1 MAEQKAPMTGEDCV
15 QVIRDLSR
23 SQGSYGRMLEQINS
37 MDDEDRAELLDT
49 FEAQQFTDPVQLVM
63 WLEG

>member
-1 MAEQKAPMTGEDCV
+1 MAEQKTLMNGEDCV

-49 FEAQQFTDPVQLVM
+49 FQAQQFTDPVQLVM

>member
-49 FEAQQFTDPVQLVM
+49 FEAQQLTDPVQLVM

>member
-1 MAEQKAPMTGEDCV
+1 MAEQKTLMNGEDCV

-49 FEAQQFTDPVQLVM
+49 FEAQQFTDPVELVM

>member
-1 MAEQKAPMTGEDCV
+1 MAEQKTLMNGEECV

-49 FEAQQFTDPVQLVM
+49 FQAQQFTDPVQLVM